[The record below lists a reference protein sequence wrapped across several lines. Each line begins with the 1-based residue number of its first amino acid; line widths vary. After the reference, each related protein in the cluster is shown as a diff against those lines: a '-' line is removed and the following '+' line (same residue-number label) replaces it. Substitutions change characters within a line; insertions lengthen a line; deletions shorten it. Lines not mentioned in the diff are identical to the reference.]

1 MCKNDGS
8 DTVCTSPKVGT
19 MQMSIR
25 SRADE
30 EKPKPQNIGR
40 LALMQRVQMAALWCW
55 KRFFKGEVLLSGGLR
70 ERKSR
75 FLLVDLLGMRAGS
88 NTPYVFGKGQALS
101 ELEIRSKREGLE
113 VILGGPGRATEGLK
127 LRNDRT
133 RASRTK
139 VLWRLY
145 SED

>member
-8 DTVCTSPKVGT
+8 DTVCTSPTVGT

-25 SRADE
+25 SRADG

-40 LALMQRVQMAALWCW
+40 LALMQRMQMAALWCW

-88 NTPYVFGKGQALS
+88 NTPYVFGK
-101 ELEIRSKREGLE
+101 
-113 VILGGPGRATEGLK
+113 
-127 LRNDRT
+127 DRHL
-133 RASRTK
+133 AS
-139 VLWRLY
+139 WRLGA
-145 SED
+145 SGKGWR